1 MPRRLTQSTLTTVDS
16 SGLTAL
22 NDEII
27 ACTLCPRL
35 IAHCR
40 KVGEIKRRAY
50 LDWDYW
56 AKPDPGFGDPNARGR
71 RRR

>member
-1 MPRRLTQSTLTTVDS
+1 MPRRSSQSTLKSPDFS
-16 SGLTAL
+16 PADLTAL
-22 NDEII
+22 NEEII

-50 LDWDYW
+50 LEWEYW
-56 AKPDPGFGDPNARGR
+56 AKPVP
-71 RRR
+71 